1 MGVRSWVRKVCRGD
15 KHGKRLGSAVNLKKV
30 FSAQVFA
37 RLPCDHKLSVEL
49 GSNSEFIESWGRPF
63 LQPAYT
69 SLTNTRH
76 TFQKIFSFPIIF
88 VSIQLFKHTL
98 QYVYLFENHYDSLLE
113 NDQDGKKYGS
123 WWFWGQQ
130 KIHQHLSTTLLRKNI
145 QEVSQNTVGKKWD
158 KVDSQGYV
166 TRYTIL

>member
-49 GSNSEFIESWGRPF
+49 GSNLEFIESWGRPF

-76 TFQKIFSFPIIF
+76 TFQKIFFFLLFSCLLSFLNIHCNMFTYSKTTTIHRWKMTRMAKKMEVGDF
-88 VSIQLFKHTL
+88 EGSRKSI
-98 QYVYLFENHYDSLLE
+98 NISLPC
-113 NDQDGKKYGS
+113 
-123 WWFWGQQ
+123 WG
-130 KIHQHLSTTLLRKNI
+130 KNI
-145 QEVSQNTVGKKWD
+145 QEVSRNTIGKN
-158 KVDSQGYV
+158 GI
-166 TRYTIL
+166 R